1 VNKKNLFLAA
11 LSGVLLALAF
21 PLFDI
26 ELLAWIALVPLLFS
40 IKGKNRLQSIYLGIT
55 AGLVFNL
62 ILLYWIPVPITIYG
76 KLPLPAGIFF
86 LLLLALYLSLYTAT
100 FAFLVTLFRTRRG
113 LPLVITAPVVWV
125 SLELLITYFLTG
137 FPWGVL
143 GYSQYLNLPVIQIA
157 DVTGVYGISFV
168 IVVVNAGIYRVIER
182 YLEGLSFLHGRSIW
196 VAFFVLLTA
205 IGYGYWRLEQLEAG
219 RSQALPLRVG
229 IVQGNIDQDHKWD
242 PEYQRET
249 VDAYLALSK
258 KVSEGGVDLIVWP
271 ETAVPLYFQMDE
283 TYKPEILKA
292 TKEMNSYILFGSPA
306 YKRDGEE
313 VRYYNSAFMISPDM
327 KVVGRYDKMHL
338 VPFGEYVPLKRLLF
352 FVDKLAE
359 GIGDFSTGDGIKT
372 LKMGKAEV
380 GTLICYEGIFPNL
393 SRKFVKEG
401 ANLFVNITNDA
412 WFGHTSAP
420 FQHLSMYSLRA
431 VENRVPVVR
440 AANTGVSAFID
451 ERGVVTSSTGI
462 FERGYL
468 KASVYVSGSKSFY
481 TRFGDLFA
489 YVCAIATLVLLIVA
503 VKIVPKGSK

>member
-1 VNKKNLFLAA
+1 MNKKDIFLAA
-11 LSGVLLALAF
+11 LSGLLLALAF

-40 IKGKNRLQSIYLGIT
+40 INGKNQLQSIYLGIT
-55 AGLVFNL
+55 AGLVFHL
-62 ILLYWIPVPITIYG
+62 ILLYWIPVPTTIYG
-76 KLPLPAGIFF
+76 KLPLPAGIAL
-86 LLLLALYLSLYTAT
+86 LLLLASYLSLYTAT
-100 FAFLVTLFRTRRG
+100 FTFLVTFFSTRLG
-113 LPLVITAPVVWV
+113 LPLVLSAPVVWV
-125 SLELLITYFLTG
+125 SLELLMTYFLTG
-137 FPWGVL
+137 FPWGLL

-168 IVVVNAGIYRVIER
+168 IVVVNCGIYRVIER
-182 YLEGLSFLHGRSIW
+182 YLEGLSFRHGRSIW
-196 VAFFVLLTA
+196 VALFVLLTT

-219 RSQALPLRVG
+219 RNQALPLRVG
-229 IVQGNIDQDHKWD
+229 IVQGNIDQDQKWD

-249 VDAYLALSK
+249 VDAYLTLSRN
-258 KVSEGGVDLIVWP
+258 VSEGEVDLIVWP

-283 TYKPEILKA
+283 TYRPEIFKA
-292 TKEMNSYILFGSPA
+292 AKEMNSYILFGSPA
-306 YKRDGEE
+306 FKRDFDA
-313 VRYYNSAFMISPDM
+313 VRYYNSAFIVSPEM

-359 GIGDFSTGDGIKT
+359 GIGDFSSGDAVKTMEIK
-372 LKMGKAEV
+372 GAEI

-393 SRKFVKEG
+393 SRKSIKEG

-412 WFGHTSAP
+412 WFGRTSAP

-440 AANTGVSAFID
+440 AANTGISAFID
-451 ERGVVTSSTGI
+451 ERGVITSSTGI
-462 FERGYL
+462 FERSYL

-489 YVCAIATLVLLIVA
+489 YICAIATLVLLIVD

>member
-1 VNKKNLFLAA
+1 MNKKDLSLAA

-21 PLFDI
+21 PMFDI

-40 IKGKNRLQSIYLGIT
+40 INGKNPLQSIYLGIT

-76 KLPLPAGIFF
+76 KLPLPAGIVL
-86 LLLLALYLSLYTAT
+86 LLLLASYLSLYTAT
-100 FAFLVTLFRTRRG
+100 LAFLVTFFRTRMG
-113 LPLVITAPVVWV
+113 IPLVLSAPVVWV

-157 DVTGVYGISFV
+157 DVTGVYGISFL

-182 YLEGLSFLHGRSIW
+182 YMEGLSFRHGRSIW
-196 VAFFVLLTA
+196 VALFVLLTA
-205 IGYGYWRLEQLEAG
+205 IGYGYWRLGSLGIRNPQSAI
-219 RSQALPLRVG
+219 RIG
-229 IVQGNIDQDHKWD
+229 IVQGNIDQDQKWD
-242 PEYQRET
+242 TEYQRET
-249 VDAYLALSK
+249 VDAYLALSR
-258 KVSEGGVDLIVWP
+258 KVSEGGVDLIIWP

-292 TKEMNSYILFGSPA
+292 AKEMKSYILFGSPA
-306 YKRDGEE
+306 YEKDFDA

-338 VPFGEYVPLKRLLF
+338 VPFGEYVPLKKLLF

-372 LKMGKAEV
+372 LKMSDAEV
-380 GTLICYEGIFPNL
+380 GTIICYEGIFPNL
-393 SRKFVKEG
+393 SRKIVKEG

-412 WFGHTSAP
+412 WFGRTSAP

-468 KASVYVSGSKSFY
+468 KAQVYVSGSKSFY

-489 YVCAIATLVLLIVA
+489 YVCAIATLVLLTVA